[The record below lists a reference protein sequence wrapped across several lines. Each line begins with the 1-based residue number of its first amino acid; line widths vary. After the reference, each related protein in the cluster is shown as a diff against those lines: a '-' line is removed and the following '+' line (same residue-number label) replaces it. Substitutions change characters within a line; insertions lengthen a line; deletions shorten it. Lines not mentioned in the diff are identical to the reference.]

1 MSDAIETAKMFHQR
15 LEEKFRRT
23 MEEALVEELEVL
35 RSVCVVFDY
44 EEPLNDADGITK
56 VIWLGPNG
64 QVTTPSSIIGS
75 AGNTLTAA
83 AFMLDRA
90 FTVLESVKKET
101 EKTFQEYRDLLEK
114 FDKLE
119 EDLDRQKMSKES
131 S

>member
-1 MSDAIETAKMFHQR
+1 MSDDSETPKMFHQR
-15 LEEKFRRT
+15 LEEKFRCT
-23 MEEALVEELEVL
+23 MEEALAEELEVL

-44 EEPLNDADGITK
+44 AEPLNDADGITK

-64 QVTTPSSIIGS
+64 QVTAPSSIIGS

-114 FDKLE
+114 QEKLLNKN
-119 EDLDRQKMSKES
+119 DS
-131 S
+131 

>member
-1 MSDAIETAKMFHQR
+1 MAQTETKTMFHQR
-15 LEEKFRRT
+15 LEEKFRAT
-23 MEEALVEELEVL
+23 MEEALAEELEVL
-35 RSVCVVFDY
+35 RAVCVVFDY

-64 QVTTPSSIIGS
+64 QVNNPASIIGS

-101 EKTFQEYRDLLEK
+101 EKTFEKYRDQLAHLESQLNEK
-114 FDKLE
+114 QDDQSE
-119 EDLDRQKMSKES
+119 Q
-131 S
+131 